1 VPFNPCGYKV
11 QYLREEGTDIIRP
24 FSDSDLEVTRRWYR
38 AADDAPW
45 LPFPSVFRSTRWE
58 PFPYRRE
65 GAGSVWPAGW
75 RFKRVGEVQGFGY
88 DHFCGTEAD
97 FNGQALFDPERDVV
111 YDDEWIPEC
120 CGRLSVCVTQLCS
133 QDQENARPAAQLRSY
148 PIPHQDAD
156 ETTPVVIQHWPS
168 RAVPGDP
175 SWPGYVWEWFPV
187 GEDGAVAVTDQVVS
201 DELGQLQYRDTL
213 YALPAGLTM
222 RETRDADGLTFL
234 LDNGV
239 TAGTLTAKINLGKV
253 ELCGTN
259 AVICEDLL
267 PPALRPWKHAV
278 VTAVGTT
285 QATAA
290 PVTTA
295 SVALSA
301 GGTAGAGVILPAGA
315 VAPTQISIANPSA
328 SRTFQIY
335 PAVGETFVT
344 PVSLNTPITIA
355 VQTVVVLLRIGT
367 FRWKVIFTGS
377 YG

>member
-1 VPFNPCGYKV
+1 MPFNPCGFKV
-11 QYLREEGTDIIRP
+11 QYLREEGTDVIRP
-24 FSDSDLEVTRRWYR
+24 FFDSELEVTRRWYR

-45 LPFPSVFRSTRWE
+45 LPFASVFRSTRWE
-58 PFPYRRE
+58 PFPYRRA
-65 GAGSVWPAGW
+65 GVGSVWPAGW
-75 RFKRVGEVQGFGY
+75 RPLRVGEVQGFDY
-88 DHFCGTEAD
+88 AHFCGDQSD
-97 FNGQALFDPERDVV
+97 FQGGAAFDPAADVV
-111 YDDEWIPEC
+111 YDDEWIPDC

-148 PIPHQDAD
+148 PVPHQDATG
-156 ETTPVVIQHWPS
+156 TTPVVIQHWPS

-175 SWPGYVWEWFPV
+175 SWPGYSAEWWPA
-187 GEDGAVAVTDQVVS
+187 GEDGDLATSHQVVS
-201 DELGQLQYRDTL
+201 DELGQLQYRDDL
-213 YALPAGLTM
+213 WALPGGLTM
-222 RETRDADGLTFL
+222 RETRDADGFTFL
-234 LDNGV
+234 LDDGA
-239 TAGTLTAKINLGKV
+239 TAGTLTARINAGKV

-267 PPALRPWKHAV
+267 PAALRPWKHAV
-278 VTAVGTT
+278 VTAIGTD
-285 QATAA
+285 QAGAA
-290 PVTTA
+290 QISTA

-301 GGTAGAGVILPAGA
+301 GGTAGAGVRLPLGA

-344 PVSLNTPITIA
+344 PVSLNTPITIP

-367 FRWKVIFTGS
+367 FRWKVIFSGS